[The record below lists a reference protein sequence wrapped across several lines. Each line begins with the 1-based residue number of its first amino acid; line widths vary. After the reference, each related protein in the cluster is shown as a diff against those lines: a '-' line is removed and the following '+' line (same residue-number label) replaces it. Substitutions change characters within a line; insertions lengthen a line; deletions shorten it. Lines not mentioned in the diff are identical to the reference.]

1 MRAWVAL
8 LGRIVATPL
17 LRLDP
22 ASQRNLRVIDVAAE
36 LDAARS
42 GAFRSP
48 STQRGDRYAEQ
59 FGDVIDVEELELV
72 ILVVVHGGSFRLL
85 LAFVCRH

>member
-1 MRAWVAL
+1 MLRGPVPFD
-8 LGRIVATPL
+8 RHQRSVAT
-17 LRLDP
+17 
-22 ASQRNLRVIDVAAE
+22 
-36 LDAARS
+36 
-42 GAFRSP
+42 G
-48 STQRGDRYAEQ
+48 YAEQ